1 MFEKTS
7 KFHPDKIADRIAG
20 SLVDHCYTHAAGG
33 WLKSNPRVAVET
45 LIGHSEGLVL
55 IETSEPLR
63 VQDVTDTVR
72 RISGIRHCTVR
83 IVPQDPHLA
92 RNQQG
97 SPRVGD
103 NGICRGMPV
112 TPEQRELTALIR
124 TLDETF
130 HSDAK
135 AVLGGFNYRA
145 YKDGKAAL
153 RPSDG
158 STRSLLV
165 TICQSNA
172 TEEEVADC
180 WNEFWKGQGATPVK
194 RDPNRPGTDLC
205 WRLGERA
212 FSVMINPLGPWT
224 GGLDAD
230 SGATNRKLGS
240 DMGDALTGGGL
251 AGKDLSKAD
260 VSCQIVAHM
269 LAQQYRTEVRAA
281 YAIGDEQVTY
291 HIGGHGEHQPD
302 TLPDAPDLTLPF
314 ADIIERARLFVH
326 TQFGSF
332 EKFAEYGLI
341 A

>member
-7 KFHPDKIADRIAG
+7 CYHPDKVADRIAG
-20 SLVDHCYTHAAGG
+20 AVVDHCYTHAAGG

-45 LIGHSEGLVL
+45 LIGHSEGLVI

-63 VQDVTDTVR
+63 VQDVSDTVR

-92 RNQQG
+92 RNQEG

-103 NGICRGMPV
+103 NGIAKGMPV

-124 TLDETF
+124 TLDENF

-135 AVLGGFNYRA
+135 AVLTPDR
-145 YKDGKAAL
+145 L
-153 RPSDG
+153 I
-158 STRSLLV
+158 V
-165 TICQSNA
+165 CQSNA
-172 TEEEVADC
+172 SYDEVFQC
-180 WNEFWKGQGATPVK
+180 IQEFVRHNGYGKTIIGGMTPAQI
-194 RDPNRPGTDLC
+194 T
-205 WRLGERA
+205 
-212 FSVMINPLGPWT
+212 INPLGPWT

-240 DMGDALTGGGL
+240 DMGDAVTGGGL

-269 LAQQYRTEVRAA
+269 LAQQYHTEVRAA

-291 HIGGHGEHQPD
+291 HIGGHGQHFPD
-302 TLPDAPDLTLPF
+302 TIPDAPDLTLPF
-314 ADIIERARLFVH
+314 ADIIERARLYVH

>member
-1 MFEKTS
+1 
-7 KFHPDKIADRIAG
+7 
-20 SLVDHCYTHAAGG
+20 
-33 WLKSNPRVAVET
+33 VET
-45 LIGHSEGLVL
+45 LIGHSEGLVI

-92 RNQQG
+92 RNQEG

-135 AVLGGFNYRA
+135 AVLTADR
-145 YKDGKAAL
+145 L
-153 RPSDG
+153 I
-158 STRSLLV
+158 V
-165 TICQSNA
+165 CQSNA
-172 TEEEVADC
+172 SYDEVFQC
-180 WNEFWKGQGATPVK
+180 IQEFVRHNGYGKTIIGGMTPAQI
-194 RDPNRPGTDLC
+194 T
-205 WRLGERA
+205 
-212 FSVMINPLGPWT
+212 INPLGPWT

-240 DMGDALTGGGL
+240 DMGDAVTGGGL
-251 AGKDLSKAD
+251 AGKDLSKSD

-269 LAQQYRTEVRAA
+269 LAQQYHTEVRAA

-314 ADIIERARLFVH
+314 ADIIERARLYVF

>member
-1 MFEKTS
+1 MAFEKVS
-7 KFHPDKIADRIAG
+7 AYHPDKIADRIAG

-33 WLKSNPRVAVET
+33 WLRSNPRVAVET
-45 LIGHSEGLVL
+45 LIGHSEGLVI

-63 VQDVTDTVR
+63 VQDVSDTVR

-92 RNQQG
+92 RNQEG

-124 TLDETF
+124 TLDENF

-135 AVLGGFNYRA
+135 AVLTADR
-145 YKDGKAAL
+145 L
-153 RPSDG
+153 I
-158 STRSLLV
+158 V
-165 TICQSNA
+165 CQSNA
-172 TEEEVADC
+172 SYDEVFQCIA
-180 WNEFWKGQGATPVK
+180 EFVKHNGYGKTIIGGMTPAQI
-194 RDPNRPGTDLC
+194 T
-205 WRLGERA
+205 
-212 FSVMINPLGPWT
+212 INPLGPWT

-269 LAQQYRTEVRAA
+269 LAQQYGTEVRAA

-291 HIGGHGEHQPD
+291 HIGGHGQHQPD

-314 ADIIERARLFVH
+314 AYIIERARLYVH

>member
-7 KFHPDKIADRIAG
+7 CYHPDKVADRIAG
-20 SLVDHCYTHAAGG
+20 AIEDHCYTHAAGG

-45 LIGHSEGLVL
+45 LIGHTEGLVI

-63 VQDVTDTVR
+63 VQDVSDTVR

-92 RNQQG
+92 RNQEG

-124 TLDETF
+124 TLDENF

-135 AVLGGFNYRA
+135 AVLTAHR
-145 YKDGKAAL
+145 L
-153 RPSDG
+153 I
-158 STRSLLV
+158 V
-165 TICQSNA
+165 CQSNA
-172 TEEEVADC
+172 SYDEVFQC
-180 WNEFWKGQGATPVK
+180 IQEFVRHNGYGKTIIGGMTPAQI
-194 RDPNRPGTDLC
+194 T
-205 WRLGERA
+205 
-212 FSVMINPLGPWT
+212 INPLGPWT

-240 DMGDALTGGGL
+240 DMGDAVTGGGL

-291 HIGGHGEHQPD
+291 HISGHGEHQPD

-314 ADIIERARLFVH
+314 ADIIERARLYVF

>member
-7 KFHPDKIADRIAG
+7 CYHPDKVADRIAG
-20 SLVDHCYTHAAGG
+20 AIVDHCYTHAAGG

-45 LIGHSEGLVL
+45 LIGHTEGLVI

-63 VQDVTDTVR
+63 VQDVSDTVR

-92 RNQQG
+92 RNQEG

-103 NGICRGMPV
+103 NGIAKGMPV
-112 TPEQRELTALIR
+112 TAEQRELTALIR
-124 TLDETF
+124 SLDENF

-135 AVLGGFNYRA
+135 AVLTADR
-145 YKDGKAAL
+145 L
-153 RPSDG
+153 I
-158 STRSLLV
+158 V
-165 TICQSNA
+165 CQSNA
-172 TEEEVADC
+172 SYDEVFQC
-180 WNEFWKGQGATPVK
+180 IQEFVRHNGYGKTIIGGMTPAQI
-194 RDPNRPGTDLC
+194 T
-205 WRLGERA
+205 
-212 FSVMINPLGPWT
+212 INPLGPWT

-240 DMGDALTGGGL
+240 DMGDAVTGGGL

-269 LAQQYRTEVRAA
+269 LAQQYHTEVRAA

-314 ADIIERARLFVH
+314 ADIIERARLYVH

>member
-7 KFHPDKIADRIAG
+7 CYHPDKVADRIAG
-20 SLVDHCYTHAAGG
+20 ALVDHCYTHAAGG

-45 LIGHSEGLVL
+45 LIGHTEGLVI

-92 RNQQG
+92 RNQEG

-124 TLDETF
+124 TLDENF

-135 AVLGGFNYRA
+135 AVLTAHR
-145 YKDGKAAL
+145 L
-153 RPSDG
+153 I
-158 STRSLLV
+158 V
-165 TICQSNA
+165 CQSNA
-172 TEEEVADC
+172 SYDEVFQC
-180 WNEFWKGQGATPVK
+180 IQEFVRHNGYGKTIIGGMTPAQI
-194 RDPNRPGTDLC
+194 T
-205 WRLGERA
+205 
-212 FSVMINPLGPWT
+212 INPLGPWT
-224 GGLDAD
+224 GGLDTD

-240 DMGDALTGGGL
+240 DMGDAVTGGGL

-269 LAQQYRTEVRAA
+269 LAQQYHTEVRAA

-291 HIGGHGEHQPD
+291 HIGGHGQHQPD

-314 ADIIERARLFVH
+314 ADIIERARLYVF

>member
-7 KFHPDKIADRIAG
+7 CYHPDKVADRIAG
-20 SLVDHCYTHAAGG
+20 ALVDHCYTHAAGG

-45 LIGHSEGLVL
+45 LIGHTEGLVI

-63 VQDVTDTVR
+63 VQDVSDTVR

-92 RNQQG
+92 RNQEG

-124 TLDETF
+124 SLDETF

-135 AVLGGFNYRA
+135 AVLTADR
-145 YKDGKAAL
+145 L
-153 RPSDG
+153 I
-158 STRSLLV
+158 V
-165 TICQSNA
+165 CQSNA
-172 TEEEVADC
+172 SYDEVFQC
-180 WNEFWKGQGATPVK
+180 IQEFVRHNGYGKTIIGGMTPAQI
-194 RDPNRPGTDLC
+194 T
-205 WRLGERA
+205 
-212 FSVMINPLGPWT
+212 INPLGPWT

-240 DMGDALTGGGL
+240 DMGDAVTGGGL

-269 LAQQYRTEVRAA
+269 LAQQYHTEVTAA

>member
-7 KFHPDKIADRIAG
+7 CYHPDKVADRIAG
-20 SLVDHCYTHAAGG
+20 AIVDHCYTHAAGG

-45 LIGHSEGLVL
+45 LIGHTEGLVI

-63 VQDVTDTVR
+63 VQDVSDTVR
-72 RISGIRHCTVR
+72 RISGIRHCAVR

-92 RNQQG
+92 RNQEG

-112 TPEQRELTALIR
+112 TPEQLFLTALAK
-124 TLDETF
+124 TFDQTF
-130 HSDAK
+130 HSDGK
-135 AVLGGFNYRA
+135 YIIDGLNYTI
-145 YKDGKAAL
+145 DGTKPASGRDAWVKP
-153 RPSDG
+153 R
-158 STRSLLV
+158 LV
-165 TICQSNA
+165 ICQSNA
-172 TEEEVADC
+172 SEDDIRGLLNSLKPADIIKKVGEYEKENGVHFTFN
-180 WNEFWKGQGATPVK
+180 WNDIT
-194 RDPNRPGTDLC
+194 
-205 WRLGERA
+205 
-212 FSVMINPLGPWT
+212 INPLGPWT

-240 DMGDALTGGGL
+240 DMGEALTGAGL
-251 AGKDLSKAD
+251 AGKDLSKSD

-269 LAQQYRTEVRAA
+269 LAQQYHTEVRAA

-302 TLPDAPDLTLPF
+302 TLPDAPDLTLHF
-314 ADIIERARLFVH
+314 ADIIERARLFVF

>member
-7 KFHPDKIADRIAG
+7 CYHPDKVADRIAG
-20 SLVDHCYTHAAGG
+20 AIVDHCYTHAAGG

-45 LIGHSEGLVL
+45 LIGHTEGLVL

-103 NGICRGMPV
+103 NGIAKGMPV

-124 TLDETF
+124 TLDENF

-135 AVLGGFNYRA
+135 AVLTPDR
-145 YKDGKAAL
+145 L
-153 RPSDG
+153 I
-158 STRSLLV
+158 V
-165 TICQSNA
+165 CQSNA
-172 TEEEVADC
+172 SYDEVFQCIA
-180 WNEFWKGQGATPVK
+180 EFVRHNGYGKTIIGGMTPAQI
-194 RDPNRPGTDLC
+194 T
-205 WRLGERA
+205 
-212 FSVMINPLGPWT
+212 INPLGPWT
-224 GGLDAD
+224 GGLDTD

-240 DMGDALTGGGL
+240 DMGDAVSGGGL
-251 AGKDLSKAD
+251 HGKDLSKSD
-260 VSCQIVAHM
+260 LSCQIVAHM

-291 HIGGHGEHQPD
+291 HIGGHGEHFPD

-314 ADIIERARLFVH
+314 ADIIERARLFVF

>member
-7 KFHPDKIADRIAG
+7 CYHPDKVADRIAG
-20 SLVDHCYTHAAGG
+20 AVVDHCYTHAAGG

-45 LIGHSEGLVL
+45 LIGHSEGLVI

-63 VQDVTDTVR
+63 VQDVSDTVR

-92 RNQQG
+92 RNQEG

-124 TLDETF
+124 TLDENF

-135 AVLGGFNYRA
+135 AVLTADR
-145 YKDGKAAL
+145 L
-153 RPSDG
+153 I
-158 STRSLLV
+158 V
-165 TICQSNA
+165 CQSNA
-172 TEEEVADC
+172 SYDEVFQC
-180 WNEFWKGQGATPVK
+180 IQEFVRHNGYGKTIIGGMTPAQI
-194 RDPNRPGTDLC
+194 T
-205 WRLGERA
+205 
-212 FSVMINPLGPWT
+212 INPLGPWT

-240 DMGDALTGGGL
+240 DMGDAVTGGGL

-302 TLPDAPDLTLPF
+302 TQPDAPDLTLPF
-314 ADIIERARLFVH
+314 ADIIECARLYVF

>member
-1 MFEKTS
+1 MAFEKVS
-7 KFHPDKIADRIAG
+7 AYHPDKIADRIAG

-45 LIGHSEGLVL
+45 LIGHTEGLVI

-63 VQDVTDTVR
+63 VQDVSDTVR

-103 NGICRGMPV
+103 NGIAKGMPV
-112 TPEQRELTALIR
+112 TAEQRELTALIR
-124 TLDETF
+124 TLDENF

-135 AVLGGFNYRA
+135 AVLTADR
-145 YKDGKAAL
+145 L
-153 RPSDG
+153 I
-158 STRSLLV
+158 V
-165 TICQSNA
+165 CQSNA
-172 TEEEVADC
+172 SYDEVFQC
-180 WNEFWKGQGATPVK
+180 IQEFVRHNGYGKTIIGGMTPAQI
-194 RDPNRPGTDLC
+194 T
-205 WRLGERA
+205 
-212 FSVMINPLGPWT
+212 INPLGPWT

-240 DMGDALTGGGL
+240 DMGDAVTGGG
-251 AGKDLSKAD
+251 
-260 VSCQIVAHM
+260 
-269 LAQQYRTEVRAA
+269 VRAA

-291 HIGGHGEHQPD
+291 HIGGHGEHRPD
-302 TLPDAPDLTLPF
+302 TMPDAPDLTLPF
-314 ADIIERARLFVH
+314 ADIIERARLYVF

>member
-7 KFHPDKIADRIAG
+7 CYHPDKVADRIAG
-20 SLVDHCYTHAAGG
+20 ALVDHCYTHAAGG

-45 LIGHSEGLVL
+45 LIGHTEGLVL

-92 RNQQG
+92 RNQEG

-103 NGICRGMPV
+103 NGIAKGMPV

-135 AVLGGFNYRA
+135 AVLTADR
-145 YKDGKAAL
+145 L
-153 RPSDG
+153 I
-158 STRSLLV
+158 V
-165 TICQSNA
+165 CQSNA
-172 TEEEVADC
+172 SYDEVFQC
-180 WNEFWKGQGATPVK
+180 IQEFVRHNGYGKTIIGGMTPAQI
-194 RDPNRPGTDLC
+194 T
-205 WRLGERA
+205 
-212 FSVMINPLGPWT
+212 INPLGPWT

-240 DMGDALTGGGL
+240 DMGDAVTGGGL

-269 LAQQYRTEVRAA
+269 LAQQYHTEVTAA

-314 ADIIERARLFVH
+314 ADIIERARLYVF
-326 TQFGSF
+326 TQHGSF

>member
-7 KFHPDKIADRIAG
+7 CYHPDKVADRIAG
-20 SLVDHCYTHAAGG
+20 AIVDHCYTHAAGG

-45 LIGHSEGLVL
+45 LIGHSEGLVI

-63 VQDVTDTVR
+63 VQDVSDTVR

-92 RNQQG
+92 RNQEG

-103 NGICRGMPV
+103 NGIAKGMPV

-124 TLDETF
+124 TLDENF

-135 AVLGGFNYRA
+135 AVLTADR
-145 YKDGKAAL
+145 L
-153 RPSDG
+153 I
-158 STRSLLV
+158 V
-165 TICQSNA
+165 CQSNA
-172 TEEEVADC
+172 SYDEVFQC
-180 WNEFWKGQGATPVK
+180 IQEFVRHNGYGKTIIGGMTPAQI
-194 RDPNRPGTDLC
+194 T
-205 WRLGERA
+205 
-212 FSVMINPLGPWT
+212 INPLGPWT

-240 DMGDALTGGGL
+240 DMGDAVTGGGL

-269 LAQQYRTEVRAA
+269 LAQQYHTEVRAA

-314 ADIIERARLFVH
+314 ADIIERARLYVH

>member
-7 KFHPDKIADRIAG
+7 CYHPDKVADRIAG
-20 SLVDHCYTHAAGG
+20 AIVDHCYTHAVGG

-45 LIGHSEGLVL
+45 LIGHTEGLVI
-55 IETSEPLR
+55 IETSEPIR
-63 VQDVTDTVR
+63 VQDVSDTVQ

-92 RNQQG
+92 RNQEG

-124 TLDETF
+124 SLDENF

-135 AVLGGFNYRA
+135 AVLTAHR
-145 YKDGKAAL
+145 L
-153 RPSDG
+153 I
-158 STRSLLV
+158 V
-165 TICQSNA
+165 CQSNA
-172 TEEEVADC
+172 SYDEVFQC
-180 WNEFWKGQGATPVK
+180 IQEFVRHNGYGKTIIGGMTPAQI
-194 RDPNRPGTDLC
+194 D
-205 WRLGERA
+205 
-212 FSVMINPLGPWT
+212 INPLGPWT

-240 DMGDALTGGGL
+240 DLGDAVTGGGL

-269 LAQQYRTEVRAA
+269 LAQQYHTEVRAA

-314 ADIIERARLFVH
+314 ADIIERARLYVF

>member
-7 KFHPDKIADRIAG
+7 CYHPDKVADRIAG
-20 SLVDHCYTHAAGG
+20 AIVDHCYTHAAGG

-45 LIGHSEGLVL
+45 LIGHSEGLVI

-92 RNQQG
+92 RNQEG

-124 TLDETF
+124 TLDENF

-135 AVLGGFNYRA
+135 AVLTADR
-145 YKDGKAAL
+145 L
-153 RPSDG
+153 I
-158 STRSLLV
+158 V
-165 TICQSNA
+165 CQSNA
-172 TEEEVADC
+172 SYDEVFQC
-180 WNEFWKGQGATPVK
+180 IQEFVRHNGYGKTIIGGMTPAQI
-194 RDPNRPGTDLC
+194 T
-205 WRLGERA
+205 
-212 FSVMINPLGPWT
+212 INPLGPWT

-240 DMGDALTGGGL
+240 DMGDAVTGGGL

-269 LAQQYRTEVRAA
+269 LAQQYHTEVRAA

-291 HIGGHGEHQPD
+291 HIGGHGQHQPD

-314 ADIIERARLFVH
+314 ADIIERARLYVH

>member
-7 KFHPDKIADRIAG
+7 CYHPDKVADRIAG
-20 SLVDHCYTHAAGG
+20 ALVDHCYTHAAGG

-45 LIGHSEGLVL
+45 LIGHTEGLVL

-63 VQDVTDTVR
+63 VQDVSDTVR

-92 RNQQG
+92 RNQEG

-103 NGICRGMPV
+103 NGIAKGMPV

-124 TLDETF
+124 SLDENF

-135 AVLGGFNYRA
+135 AVLTADR
-145 YKDGKAAL
+145 L
-153 RPSDG
+153 I
-158 STRSLLV
+158 V
-165 TICQSNA
+165 CQSNA
-172 TEEEVADC
+172 SYDEVFQC
-180 WNEFWKGQGATPVK
+180 INEFVRHNGYGKTIIGGMTPAQI
-194 RDPNRPGTDLC
+194 T
-205 WRLGERA
+205 
-212 FSVMINPLGPWT
+212 INPLGPWT

-269 LAQQYRTEVRAA
+269 LAQQYHTEVRAA

-302 TLPDAPDLTLPF
+302 TQPDAPDLTLPF
-314 ADIIERARLFVH
+314 ADIIERARLYVF

-332 EKFAEYGLI
+332 EKFVEYGLI

>member
-7 KFHPDKIADRIAG
+7 CYHPDKVADRIAG
-20 SLVDHCYTHAAGG
+20 AIVDHCYTHAAGG

-45 LIGHSEGLVL
+45 LIGHSEGLVI

-63 VQDVTDTVR
+63 VQDVSDTVR

-124 TLDETF
+124 SLDENF

-135 AVLGGFNYRA
+135 AVLTADR
-145 YKDGKAAL
+145 L
-153 RPSDG
+153 I
-158 STRSLLV
+158 V
-165 TICQSNA
+165 CQSNA
-172 TEEEVADC
+172 SYDEVFQCIA
-180 WNEFWKGQGATPVK
+180 EFVRHNGYGKTIIGGMTPAQI
-194 RDPNRPGTDLC
+194 T
-205 WRLGERA
+205 
-212 FSVMINPLGPWT
+212 INPLGPWT

-240 DMGDALTGGGL
+240 DMGDAVTGGGL

-269 LAQQYRTEVRAA
+269 LAQQYHTEVRAA

-302 TLPDAPDLTLPF
+302 TQPDAPDLTLPF
-314 ADIIERARLFVH
+314 ADIIERARLYVF

>member
-1 MFEKTS
+1 MAFEKVS
-7 KFHPDKIADRIAG
+7 AYHPDKIADRIAG

-45 LIGHSEGLVL
+45 LIGHTEGLVI

-63 VQDVTDTVR
+63 VQDVSDTVR

-92 RNQQG
+92 RNQEG
-97 SPRVGD
+97 SPHVGD
-103 NGICRGMPV
+103 NGIAKGMPV

-124 TLDETF
+124 SLDENF

-135 AVLGGFNYRA
+135 AVLTADR
-145 YKDGKAAL
+145 L
-153 RPSDG
+153 I
-158 STRSLLV
+158 V
-165 TICQSNA
+165 CQSNA
-172 TEEEVADC
+172 SYDEVFQC
-180 WNEFWKGQGATPVK
+180 IQEFVRHNGYGKTIIGGMTPAQI
-194 RDPNRPGTDLC
+194 T
-205 WRLGERA
+205 
-212 FSVMINPLGPWT
+212 INPLGPWT

-240 DMGDALTGGGL
+240 DMGDAVTGGGL

-269 LAQQYRTEVRAA
+269 LAQQYHTEVRAA

-291 HIGGHGEHQPD
+291 HIGGHGQHQPD

-314 ADIIERARLFVH
+314 ADIIERARLYVF

>member
-1 MFEKTS
+1 MS
-7 KFHPDKIADRIAG
+7 AYHPDKIADRIAG

-45 LIGHSEGLVL
+45 LIGHTEGLVI

-63 VQDVTDTVR
+63 VQDVSDTVR

-103 NGICRGMPV
+103 NGIAKGMPV
-112 TPEQRELTALIR
+112 TAEQRELTALIR
-124 TLDETF
+124 TLDENF

-135 AVLGGFNYRA
+135 AVLTADR
-145 YKDGKAAL
+145 L
-153 RPSDG
+153 I
-158 STRSLLV
+158 V
-165 TICQSNA
+165 CQSNA
-172 TEEEVADC
+172 SYDEVFQC
-180 WNEFWKGQGATPVK
+180 IQEFVRHNGYGKTIIGGMTLAQIT
-194 RDPNRPGTDLC
+194 
-205 WRLGERA
+205 
-212 FSVMINPLGPWT
+212 INPLGPWT

-240 DMGDALTGGGL
+240 DMGDAVTGGGL

-269 LAQQYRTEVRAA
+269 LAQQYHTEVRAA

-291 HIGGHGEHQPD
+291 HIGGHGEHRPD
-302 TLPDAPDLTLPF
+302 TMPDAPDLTLPF
-314 ADIIERARLFVH
+314 ADIIERARLYVF

>member
-7 KFHPDKIADRIAG
+7 CYHPDKVADRIAG
-20 SLVDHCYTHAAGG
+20 AIVDLCYTHAAGG

-45 LIGHSEGLVL
+45 LIGHTEGLVL

-92 RNQQG
+92 RNQEG
-97 SPRVGD
+97 CPRVGD

-112 TPEQRELTALIR
+112 TAEQRELTALIR
-124 TLDETF
+124 SLDENF

-135 AVLGGFNYRA
+135 AVLTPDR
-145 YKDGKAAL
+145 L
-153 RPSDG
+153 I
-158 STRSLLV
+158 V
-165 TICQSNA
+165 CQSNA
-172 TEEEVADC
+172 SYDEVFQC
-180 WNEFWKGQGATPVK
+180 IQEFVRHNGYGKTIIGGMTPAQI
-194 RDPNRPGTDLC
+194 T
-205 WRLGERA
+205 
-212 FSVMINPLGPWT
+212 INPLGPWT

-269 LAQQYRTEVRAA
+269 LAQQYHTEVTAA

-291 HIGGHGEHQPD
+291 HIGGHGEHFPD

-314 ADIIERARLFVH
+314 ADIIERARLYVF

>member
-7 KFHPDKIADRIAG
+7 CYHPDKVADRIAG
-20 SLVDHCYTHAAGG
+20 AIVDHCYTHAAGG

-45 LIGHSEGLVL
+45 LIGHSEGLVI

-63 VQDVTDTVR
+63 VQDVSDTVR

-92 RNQQG
+92 RNQEG

-124 TLDETF
+124 TLDENF

-135 AVLGGFNYRA
+135 AVLTADR
-145 YKDGKAAL
+145 L
-153 RPSDG
+153 I
-158 STRSLLV
+158 V
-165 TICQSNA
+165 CQSNA
-172 TEEEVADC
+172 SYDEVFQC
-180 WNEFWKGQGATPVK
+180 IQEFVRHNGYGKTIIGGMTPAQI
-194 RDPNRPGTDLC
+194 T
-205 WRLGERA
+205 
-212 FSVMINPLGPWT
+212 INPLGPWT
-224 GGLDAD
+224 GGLDTD

-240 DMGDALTGGGL
+240 DMGDAVTGGGL

-302 TLPDAPDLTLPF
+302 TQPDAPDLTLPF
-314 ADIIERARLFVH
+314 ADIIERARLYVF

>member
-7 KFHPDKIADRIAG
+7 CYHPDKVADRIAG
-20 SLVDHCYTHAAGG
+20 ALVDHCYTHAAGG
-33 WLKSNPRVAVET
+33 WLKSKPRVAVET

-63 VQDVTDTVR
+63 VQDVSDTVR

-92 RNQQG
+92 RNQEG

-135 AVLGGFNYRA
+135 AVLTPDR
-145 YKDGKAAL
+145 L
-153 RPSDG
+153 I
-158 STRSLLV
+158 V
-165 TICQSNA
+165 CQSNA
-172 TEEEVADC
+172 SYDEVFQC
-180 WNEFWKGQGATPVK
+180 IQEFVRHNGYGKTIIGGMTPAQI
-194 RDPNRPGTDLC
+194 T
-205 WRLGERA
+205 
-212 FSVMINPLGPWT
+212 INPLGPWT
-224 GGLDAD
+224 GGLDTD

-269 LAQQYRTEVRAA
+269 LAQQYHTEVRAA

-291 HIGGHGEHQPD
+291 HIGGHGQHQPD
-302 TLPDAPDLTLPF
+302 TQPDAPDLTLPF
-314 ADIIERARLFVH
+314 ADIIERARLYVF

>member
-7 KFHPDKIADRIAG
+7 CFHPDKVADRIAG
-20 SLVDHCYTHAAGG
+20 ALVDHCYTHAAGG

-45 LIGHSEGLVL
+45 LIGHTEGLVI

-63 VQDVTDTVR
+63 VQDVSDTVR
-72 RISGIRHCTVR
+72 CISGIRHCTVR

-92 RNQQG
+92 RNQEG

-124 TLDETF
+124 SLDENF

-135 AVLGGFNYRA
+135 AVLTPDR
-145 YKDGKAAL
+145 L
-153 RPSDG
+153 I
-158 STRSLLV
+158 V
-165 TICQSNA
+165 CQSNA
-172 TEEEVADC
+172 SRGDVFQC
-180 WNEFWKGQGATPVK
+180 IQEFVRHNGYGKTIIGGMTPAQI
-194 RDPNRPGTDLC
+194 T
-205 WRLGERA
+205 
-212 FSVMINPLGPWT
+212 INPLGPWT

-240 DMGDALTGGGL
+240 DMGDAVTGAGLT
-251 AGKDLSKAD
+251 GKDLSKAD

-269 LAQQYRTEVRAA
+269 LAQQYHTEVRAA

-291 HIGGHGEHQPD
+291 HIGGHGEHFPD

-314 ADIIERARLFVH
+314 ADIIERARLFVF

>member
-7 KFHPDKIADRIAG
+7 CYHPDKVADRIAG
-20 SLVDHCYTHAAGG
+20 AVVDHCYTHAAGG

-45 LIGHSEGLVL
+45 LIGHSEGLVI

-63 VQDVTDTVR
+63 VQDVSDTVR

-92 RNQQG
+92 RNQEG
-97 SPRVGD
+97 SPHVGD
-103 NGICRGMPV
+103 NGIAKGMPV

-124 TLDETF
+124 TLDENF

-135 AVLGGFNYRA
+135 AVLTPDR
-145 YKDGKAAL
+145 L
-153 RPSDG
+153 I
-158 STRSLLV
+158 V
-165 TICQSNA
+165 CQSNA
-172 TEEEVADC
+172 SYDEVFQC
-180 WNEFWKGQGATPVK
+180 IQEFVRHNGYGKTIIGGMTPAQI
-194 RDPNRPGTDLC
+194 T
-205 WRLGERA
+205 
-212 FSVMINPLGPWT
+212 INPLGFWT

-240 DMGDALTGGGL
+240 DMGDAVTGGGL

-269 LAQQYRTEVRAA
+269 LAQQYGTHIEAA
-281 YAIGDEQVTY
+281 YAIGDEQVTFDGY
-291 HIGGHGEHQPD
+291 YCAAAFAKG
-302 TLPDAPDLTLPF
+302 LPKLPVTLPF
-314 ADIIERARLFVH
+314 ADIIERARLYVH

>member
-7 KFHPDKIADRIAG
+7 CYHPDKVADRIAG
-20 SLVDHCYTHAAGG
+20 AIVDHCYTHAAGG

-45 LIGHSEGLVL
+45 LIGHSEGLVI

-92 RNQQG
+92 RNQEG

-124 TLDETF
+124 TLDENF

-135 AVLGGFNYRA
+135 AVLTADR
-145 YKDGKAAL
+145 L
-153 RPSDG
+153 I
-158 STRSLLV
+158 V
-165 TICQSNA
+165 CQSNA
-172 TEEEVADC
+172 SYDEVFQC
-180 WNEFWKGQGATPVK
+180 IQEFVRHNGYGKTIIGGMTPAQI
-194 RDPNRPGTDLC
+194 T
-205 WRLGERA
+205 
-212 FSVMINPLGPWT
+212 INPLGPWT

-240 DMGDALTGGGL
+240 DMGDAVTGGGL

-269 LAQQYRTEVRAA
+269 LAQQYHTEVRAA

-314 ADIIERARLFVH
+314 ADIIERARLYVH

>member
-7 KFHPDKIADRIAG
+7 CYHPDKVADRIAG
-20 SLVDHCYTHAAGG
+20 AIVDHCYTHAAGG

-45 LIGHSEGLVL
+45 LIGHSEGLVI

-92 RNQQG
+92 RNQEG

-112 TPEQRELTALIR
+112 TAEQRELTALIR
-124 TLDETF
+124 TLDENF

-135 AVLGGFNYRA
+135 AVLTAHR
-145 YKDGKAAL
+145 L
-153 RPSDG
+153 I
-158 STRSLLV
+158 V
-165 TICQSNA
+165 CQSNA
-172 TEEEVADC
+172 SYDEVFQC
-180 WNEFWKGQGATPVK
+180 IQEFVRHNGYGKTIIGGMTPAQI
-194 RDPNRPGTDLC
+194 T
-205 WRLGERA
+205 
-212 FSVMINPLGPWT
+212 INPLGPWT

-269 LAQQYRTEVRAA
+269 LAQQYHTEVRAA

-314 ADIIERARLFVH
+314 ADIIERARLYVH

>member
-7 KFHPDKIADRIAG
+7 CYHPDKVADRIAG
-20 SLVDHCYTHAAGG
+20 AVVDHCYTHAAGG

-45 LIGHSEGLVL
+45 LIGHTEGLVI

-92 RNQQG
+92 RNQEG

-112 TPEQRELTALIR
+112 TAEQRELTALIR
-124 TLDETF
+124 TLDENF

-135 AVLGGFNYRA
+135 AVLTPDR
-145 YKDGKAAL
+145 L
-153 RPSDG
+153 I
-158 STRSLLV
+158 V
-165 TICQSNA
+165 CQSNA
-172 TEEEVADC
+172 SYDEVFQC
-180 WNEFWKGQGATPVK
+180 IQEFVDHHGYGKTIIGRMTPAQI
-194 RDPNRPGTDLC
+194 T
-205 WRLGERA
+205 
-212 FSVMINPLGPWT
+212 INPLGPWT

-240 DMGDALTGGGL
+240 DMGDAVTGGGL

-269 LAQQYRTEVRAA
+269 LAQRYRTEVRAA

-314 ADIIERARLFVH
+314 ADIIERARLYVH

>member
-7 KFHPDKIADRIAG
+7 CYHPDKVADRIAG
-20 SLVDHCYTHAAGG
+20 ALVDHCYTHAAGG

-45 LIGHSEGLVL
+45 LIGHTEGLVI

-63 VQDVTDTVR
+63 VQDVSDTVR

-92 RNQQG
+92 RNQEG

-124 TLDETF
+124 TLDENF

-135 AVLGGFNYRA
+135 AVLTADR
-145 YKDGKAAL
+145 L
-153 RPSDG
+153 I
-158 STRSLLV
+158 V
-165 TICQSNA
+165 CQSNA
-172 TEEEVADC
+172 SYDEVFQC
-180 WNEFWKGQGATPVK
+180 IQEFVRHNGYGKTIIGGMTPAQI
-194 RDPNRPGTDLC
+194 T
-205 WRLGERA
+205 
-212 FSVMINPLGPWT
+212 INPLGPWT

-240 DMGDALTGGGL
+240 DMGDAVTGGGL

-269 LAQQYRTEVRAA
+269 LAQQYHTEVRAA

-314 ADIIERARLFVH
+314 ADIIERARLYVH